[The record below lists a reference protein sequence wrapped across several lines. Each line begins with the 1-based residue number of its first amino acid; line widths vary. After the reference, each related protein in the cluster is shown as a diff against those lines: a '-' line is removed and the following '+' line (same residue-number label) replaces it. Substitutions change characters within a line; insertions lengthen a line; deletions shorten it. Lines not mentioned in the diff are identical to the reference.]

1 MSVYTPVSEAEL
13 ASWLRNYS
21 VGQLAECEPIESGIE
36 NTNYFVTTS
45 QGRYVLTLF
54 ERLPAEELPFYLDLM
69 AHLAR
74 HGIPCPAPI
83 ADLSDQY
90 LGSLNGKPAALVT
103 RLPGRSL
110 EKPGAP
116 ECEELGALL
125 GRMHLAGRSYSAYL
139 ENPRGPKWWRFAAR
153 EVTGFLKEPQRELL
167 EKELAFQSEQRF
179 PDLPRGP
186 VHADLFRD
194 NALFDGARLSGVVDF
209 YFAGVDCLLYD
220 LAVCANDWCLESKI
234 TACMPGRTGPARC
247 LSRGAAV
254 HGARAR
260 GVAGNAARRGAA
272 LLAVAALRL
281 PPAAARDAGARA
293 RPGAFP
299 PYPALARRRPGP
311 LDGLM
316 QARIVE
322 TAGGARWLA
331 EGWRLFRAAPLQWIA
346 LTFTYMLI
354 MVLMSVVPLIGTAGF
369 LVIYPALTVGLMA
382 AARAA
387 SRRTALEVGML
398 FDGFRQGLRVQLVL
412 GAIYL
417 ACSIVVFAAIALA
430 DDEQKLRTLLVAGGA
445 EEIELSDLA
454 APLGALAA
462 ALYADADDV
471 LVRAAARGLARRRRR
486 QGALLQ
492 PGRVRDEL
500 ARVPAL
506 WPGHHGCDRGDRGR
520 IAPDPRAYA
529 G

>member
-21 VGQLAECEPIESGIE
+21 VGQLAACEPIESGIE

-110 EKPGAP
+110 EEPGAP

-139 ENPRGPKWWRFAAR
+139 ENPRGSKWWRFAAR

-194 NALFDGARLSGVVDF
+194 NALFDGARLCGVVDF

-220 LAVCANDWCLESKI
+220 LAVCANDWCLESSYN
-234 TACMPGRTGPARC
+234 
-247 LSRGAAV
+247 L
-254 HGARAR
+254 H
-260 GVAGNAARRGAA
+260 AARTTA
-272 LLAVAALRL
+272 LLAAYHAVRPFTELEREAWPAMLRAAALRFWLSRLYDFHL
-281 PPAAARDAGARA
+281 P
-293 RPGAFP
+293 RPGMLVHAHDP
-299 PYPALARRRPGP
+299 
-311 LDGLM
+311 
-316 QARIVE
+316 E
-322 TAGGARWLA
+322 H
-331 EGWRLFRAAPLQWIA
+331 FRHIL
-346 LTFTYMLI
+346 
-354 MVLMSVVPLIGTAGF
+354 
-369 LVIYPALTVGLMA
+369 
-382 AARAA
+382 R
-387 SRRTALEVGML
+387 SR
-398 FDGFRQGLRVQLVL
+398 
-412 GAIYL
+412 
-417 ACSIVVFAAIALA
+417 
-430 DDEQKLRTLLVAGGA
+430 VAGP
-445 EEIELSDLA
+445 
-454 APLGALAA
+454 APWMA
-462 ALYADADDV
+462 
-471 LVRAAARGLARRRRR
+471 
-486 QGALLQ
+486 
-492 PGRVRDEL
+492 
-500 ARVPAL
+500 
-506 WPGHHGCDRGDRGR
+506 
-520 IAPDPRAYA
+520 
-529 G
+529 